1 MSKSLQ
7 YVKVF
12 ELLQNAK
19 GPVNASEV
27 KGLSGIVPTR
37 LSTYLWEIKKNT
49 GFAVKSNRDGRTVV
63 SYELVGSGTAP
74 VAKTPKAPKAPK
86 TPKAPKAPKTPK
98 APKAPKTPKAPKVP
112 KTEVPKDEVDFEVE
126 QEVLPTAR
134 MIKNS
139 NIFDA
144 LDEID
149 SDVVDFEDREFAA
162 EYARGV

>member
-1 MSKSLQ
+1 MSKNLQ

-19 GPVNASEV
+19 GPVKVSDV
-27 KGLSGIVPTR
+27 KALDGIVPTR

-74 VAKTPKAPKAPK
+74 
-86 TPKAPKAPKTPK
+86 
-98 APKAPKTPKAPKVP
+98 APKVVQVSKVATT
-112 KTEVPKDEVDFEVE
+112 KTTTKATTKATAKPTAAKVTKVAKAKAIAIEMEDD
-126 QEVLPTAR
+126 VLPTAK
-134 MIKNS
+134 MVKNA
-139 NIFDA
+139 NVFDA

-149 SDVVDFEDREFAA
+149 TTTADFEDRE
-162 EYARGV
+162 YASQYVKGM